1 MKSKLRKMVNK
12 TKTQA
17 VVSRK
22 ANLKTK
28 QLSHVREAEYKEAD
42 NGHYPERSMKQTKL
56 MVRIT
61 LTVMGI
67 VLLLH

>member
-28 QLSHVREAEYKEAD
+28 LSTTDEK
-42 NGHYPERSMKQTKL
+42 
-56 MVRIT
+56 
-61 LTVMGI
+61 
-67 VLLLH
+67 

>member
-28 QLSHVREAEYKEAD
+28 QLSHVCVAEYKEAD
-42 NGHYPERSMKQTKL
+42 NGIIQSAA
-56 MVRIT
+56 
-61 LTVMGI
+61 
-67 VLLLH
+67 

>member
-22 ANLKTK
+22 ANLSTTDEK
-28 QLSHVREAEYKEAD
+28 
-42 NGHYPERSMKQTKL
+42 
-56 MVRIT
+56 
-61 LTVMGI
+61 
-67 VLLLH
+67 

>member
-28 QLSHVREAEYKEAD
+28 QLSLICEAEYKEAD
-42 NGHYPERSMKQTKL
+42 NGIIQSAA
-56 MVRIT
+56 
-61 LTVMGI
+61 
-67 VLLLH
+67 